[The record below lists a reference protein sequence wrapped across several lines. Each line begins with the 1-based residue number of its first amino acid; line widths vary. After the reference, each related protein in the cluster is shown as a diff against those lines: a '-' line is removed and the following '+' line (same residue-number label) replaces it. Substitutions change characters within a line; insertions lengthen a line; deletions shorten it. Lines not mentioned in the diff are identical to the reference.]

1 MVDMGIPAIRIMAVS
16 YFLCVIGMIS
26 STVFQALGKGND
38 SMYLTFVR
46 QVALPLIFV
55 SVLTAAGSLTHVW
68 YAFILAEVLSAP
80 LCAFL
85 MHRIQKDILQNLT

>member
-1 MVDMGIPAIRIMAVS
+1 MMKKAAAPDHVMGTAPVS
-16 YFLCVIGMIS
+16 RLLLRN
-26 STVFQALGKGND
+26 T
-38 SMYLTFVR
+38 
-46 QVALPLIFV
+46 LPLIFV

-85 MHRIQKDILQNLT
+85 MHRVQKDILQNLT